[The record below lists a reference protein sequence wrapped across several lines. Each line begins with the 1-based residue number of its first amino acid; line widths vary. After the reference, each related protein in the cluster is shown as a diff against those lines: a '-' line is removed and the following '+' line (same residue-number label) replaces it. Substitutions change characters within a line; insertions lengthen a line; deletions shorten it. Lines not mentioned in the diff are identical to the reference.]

1 MFDVVVM
8 ARAHQTT
15 LTIPVGPQ
23 QEGPDRSALDG
34 PTILDTGDLATHH
47 QEPCML
53 IPTTDVSDLRVD
65 LTGKVAVITGGGSGI
80 GTAIAERY
88 RASGAVVVIVDR
100 DLAAAQRVVSRLGG
114 GASAAECDVTSSA
127 SVREAVER
135 IVASHGRIDLLI
147 NCAGIARLAPAEEL
161 TDAAWAS
168 TLAVNLTGTYLMSRE
183 VGARMLAQGG
193 GKIINLASQAG
204 TVALPGHA
212 AYCASKAG
220 VIGLT
225 RVLALEWAGRGVTAN
240 TISPTVVLTPLG
252 ISAWDNPA
260 GEAHMAE
267 IPVGRFAM
275 PDEIAAVAAFLA
287 SRAADMING
296 ADLVVD
302 GGFTIR

>member
-1 MFDVVVM
+1 
-8 ARAHQTT
+8 
-15 LTIPVGPQ
+15 
-23 QEGPDRSALDG
+23 
-34 PTILDTGDLATHH
+34 
-47 QEPCML
+47 ML
-53 IPTTDVSDLRVD
+53 IPPVTDVSDLQVD
-65 LTGKVAVITGGGSGI
+65 LIGKVAVITGGGSGI
-80 GTAIAERY
+80 GAAIAQRY

-100 DLAAAQRVVSRLGG
+100 DAAAAEEVVARLGD
-114 GASAAECDVTSSA
+114 GASAAECDVTSST
-127 SVREAVER
+127 SVRGVVER
-135 IVASHGRIDLLI
+135 IVAAHGRVDLLV

-168 TLAVNLTGTYLMSRE
+168 TIAVNLTGTYLMSRE
-183 VGARMLAQGG
+183 VGARMLTQGG

-252 ISAWDNPA
+252 ISAWDNPE

-275 PDEIAAVAAFLA
+275 PEEIAAVAAFLA